1 MYRGIFVEISG
12 ASLNLATDTGQN
24 KFSITCRRHSLTN
37 IDSRYPENMWIPSPL
52 PPIDKPSILVT
63 VAFSALMLRERVS
76 GRYLLGIAGLC
87 AGTVLMVIG

>member
-1 MYRGIFVEISG
+1 MEISG

-52 PPIDKPSILVT
+52 PPIDKLSRLVT

-76 GRYLLGIAGLC
+76 GGYLLGIAGLC

>member
-1 MYRGIFVEISG
+1 MYREFFEEISG
-12 ASLNLATDTGQN
+12 ASLNLATGTGQN
-24 KFSITCRRHSLTN
+24 NFSSTCRRYLLTN

-52 PPIDKPSILVT
+52 PPIDKLSILVT

>member
-1 MYRGIFVEISG
+1 MYREFFEEISG
-12 ASLNLATDTGQN
+12 ASLNLVTGTGQN
-24 KFSITCRRHSLTN
+24 KFSSTCRRYVLTN

-52 PPIDKPSILVT
+52 PPIDKLSILVT
-63 VAFSALMLRERVS
+63 VAFSALVLRERVS

>member
-12 ASLNLATDTGQN
+12 ASRGLATNTAQN
-24 KFSITCRRHSLTN
+24 KFSSTCRRYLLTN
-37 IDSRYPENMWIPSPL
+37 IDSRYPENTQL
-52 PPIDKPSILVT
+52 PPVVPIDKLSILVT

>member
-1 MYRGIFVEISG
+1 MYREFFEEISG

-24 KFSITCRRHSLTN
+24 KFSSTCRRYLLTN

-52 PPIDKPSILVT
+52 PPIDKLSILVT

>member
-1 MYRGIFVEISG
+1 MYREFFEEISG

-24 KFSITCRRHSLTN
+24 KFSSTCRRYLLTN

-52 PPIDKPSILVT
+52 PPIDKLSILVT

-76 GRYLLGIAGLC
+76 GRYLLGIAGMC
-87 AGTVLMVIG
+87 AGTVLMIIG